1 MGHSQTL
8 SSVSLVRWCARG
20 LARLGAI
27 LLLSGCSTLVPPPQ
41 PATPLDAVDP
51 RYGYR
56 FSNLQPGPD
65 NSDGLFV
72 VVSFSGGGTRSAALA
87 YGVLQKLRDT
97 PIQWN
102 GRPRRLIDELDVIHS
117 VSGGSYAAAY
127 YGLHGDAF
135 FDDFP
140 EQFLHADFQTELWDH
155 YVSVNGMAQVLGWSN
170 NDRVDLLS
178 AIVERRL
185 FAGKTYADLLARR
198 QRPLVVVHAT
208 DLNRGADFQF
218 TQDQFDPLCTD
229 LSTLPLSRAVAASS
243 AVPILFGPVAIKNHS
258 GRCGYRRPSWVQQA
272 VSGPQDQSWTLRA
285 QRHARN
291 FDSYLN
297 ADEAEGR
304 PWIHLIDG
312 GVSDNLGL
320 RGPLESS
327 VARGGFGPLLK
338 RLGVSGVRKVVFL
351 VVSAE
356 VLPDTGIDRSGEPP
370 SIRQMASAVLDAL
383 MNNISFETKTWLR
396 SSFHYWREEALEL
409 ARQSDSPYDGVPE
422 FYLVETSLQDIADK
436 AERNRMMAV
445 PTTFKLEPEQVRAL
459 VRVGG
464 ELLQASP
471 EFQRLVKDLR

>member
-1 MGHSQTL
+1 MLAGCS
-8 SSVSLVRWCARG
+8 SLV
-20 LARLGAI
+20 L
-27 LLLSGCSTLVPPPQ
+27 PPM
-41 PATPLDAVDP
+41 PATPLDVVEP
-51 RYGYR
+51 QYGYR
-56 FSNLQPGPD
+56 FSNLQTGPD

-102 GRPRRLIDELDVIHS
+102 GQTRRLLDEIDVIHS

-127 YGLHGDAF
+127 YGLHRDAF
-135 FDDFP
+135 FDSFP
-140 EQFLHADFQTELWDH
+140 DRFLFADFQTELWDH

-185 FAGKTYADLLARR
+185 FTGKTYADLLATH
-198 QRPLVVVHAT
+198 QRPLIVVHAT

-229 LSTLPLSRAVAASS
+229 LSTLPVSRAVAASS

-258 GRCGYRRPSWVQQA
+258 GRCGYRRPSWVQQTA
-272 VSGPQDQSWTLRA
+272 NGRQDQSWTARA
-285 QRHARN
+285 QRHARD

-297 ADEAEGR
+297 ASETDGR

-320 RGPLESS
+320 RGALESS

-338 RLGVSGVRKVVFL
+338 RMGVKGVRRVVFL

-396 SSFHYWREEALEL
+396 SSFNYWREEAQEL
-409 ARQSDSPYDGVPE
+409 SRQGDSPYDGVPE
-422 FYLVETSLQDIADK
+422 FYLVETSLQDIANK
-436 AERNRMMAV
+436 SERDRMMAV
-445 PTTFKLEPEQVRAL
+445 PTTFKLEPEQVRSL

-464 ELLQASP
+464 ELLEGSS
-471 EFQRLVKDLR
+471 EFQRLVKDLQ

>member
-1 MGHSQTL
+1 LTRWYFIRRRFLRTL
-8 SSVSLVRWCARG
+8 TVAWAACWLAGCTSLV
-20 LARLGAI
+20 L
-27 LLLSGCSTLVPPPQ
+27 PPM

-51 RYGYR
+51 QHGYR
-56 FSNLQPGPD
+56 FSNLQTGPD

-102 GRPRRLIDELDVIHS
+102 GQPRRLLDEIDVIHS

-127 YGLHGDAF
+127 YGLHRDAF
-135 FDDFP
+135 FDTFP
-140 EQFLHADFQTELWDH
+140 ERFLYADFQTELWDH

-185 FAGKTYADLLARR
+185 FTGKTYADLLAAR
-198 QRPLVVVHAT
+198 QRPLIVVHAT

-229 LSTLPLSRAVAASS
+229 LSTLPVSRAVAASS
-243 AVPILFGPVAIKNHS
+243 AVPILFGPVAIQNHA
-258 GRCGYRRPSWVQQA
+258 GRCGYRRPSWVQSTISSA
-272 VSGPQDQSWTLRA
+272 RQDQSWSARA
-285 QRHARN
+285 QRRARD

-297 ADEAEGR
+297 ASATDGR

-327 VARGGFGPLLK
+327 VARGGFGPLLQ
-338 RLGVSGVRKVVFL
+338 RMGVKGVRKVVFL

-370 SIRQMASAVLDAL
+370 SIRQMASTVLDAL

-396 SSFHYWREEALEL
+396 SSFQYWREEAQEF
-409 ARQSDSPYDGVPE
+409 AQRSDSPYDGVPE
-422 FYLVETSLQDIADK
+422 FYLVETSLMDIADK
-436 AERNRMMAV
+436 TERERMMAV

-464 ELLQASP
+464 ELLDASP